1 MSVITRR
8 LRQAVAPLLFG
19 AAFLGAWEGFV
30 AWRHVKPYVLVPP
43 SEVWSAG
50 LDNFDGILD
59 ATKVTGGNA
68 LIGLVLGTVLGA
80 LVALL
85 TAAVRWVGELVNPLA
100 VAVNAI
106 PIVVLVVVFTRM
118 YEAGSETPRRI
129 MVVLS
134 VFFVVFVNVARGLR
148 QTTPAQLELM
158 RSYAASSRQQF
169 VKVRLPNAM
178 SFLFAGIRIAAP
190 VSVITAVVAEYFGGN
205 RNGLGAS
212 ITGFLSISKKDVGL
226 AYVAGA
232 SVLGLVFFG
241 IAAVLE
247 YVAVPWQRRRDTR

>member
-1 MSVITRR
+1 MTSLVRR
-8 LRQAVAPLLFG
+8 FRDVLPPFLFG
-19 AAFLGAWEGFV
+19 ALFLGAWQALV
-30 AWRHVKPYVLVPP
+30 VWRDVKPYVLVPP
-43 SEVWSAG
+43 SSVWSAG
-50 LDNFDGILD
+50 MDNLGGIFD
-59 ATKVTGGNA
+59 AMKVSGGNA
-68 LIGLVLGTVLGA
+68 LIGLVLGTVLGS

-100 VAVNAI
+100 IAINAI

-129 MVVLS
+129 MVVLA
-134 VFFVVFVNVARGLR
+134 VFFVIFVNVARGLR
-148 QTTPAQLELM
+148 QTSAQQLELM

-169 VKVRLPNAM
+169 LKVRLPNAM
-178 SFLFAGIRIAAP
+178 GFLFSGVRIAAP
-190 VSVITAVVAEYFGGN
+190 VSVITAIVAEYFGGN

-232 SVLGLVFFG
+232 SVLGLVFFAT
-241 IAAVLE
+241 AAVLE
-247 YVAVPWQRRRDTR
+247 FVAVPWQRRRDTT